1 MLEGGGHVLA
11 TETSH
16 VLSHVSSENLV
27 KRRRFLA
34 VVVNI
39 LRNFLRNEVRL
50 LQRFD
55 QVSRNSKLFSPYQ
68 INY

>member
-11 TETSH
+11 AETRH

-27 KRRRFLA
+27 KRRRLLA
-34 VVVNI
+34 VVVDI
-39 LRNFLRNEVRL
+39 LRNFLRYEVRL
-50 LQRFD
+50 LQGLD

-68 INY
+68 IS